1 MHIYMP
7 NCTRVAA
14 VASYTCRRIS
24 RQLGQRPAVCRTS
37 QDNASA
43 AAHAGTQFTYCTGTK
58 STNMTQLRASV
69 AASCLSYRC
78 SQHVCDH
85 TFYLLYWYKCT
96 NTDAAARL
104 CRSVVLFVSM
114 LNMCVALLAELTTI
128 GALFRDFVG
137 GGKCTCF
144 TSKKV
149 QILTLALL
157 VQKYT

>member
-1 MHIYMP
+1 MI
-7 NCTRVAA
+7 CTPVRRGVSLACTATCLIALAWRQLHRILVAA
-14 VASYTCRRIS
+14 YSDSLANGQQSVGLRRTTL
-24 RQLGQRPAVCRTS
+24 RQPRT
-37 QDNASA
+37 Q
-43 AAHAGTQFTYCTGTK
+43 
-58 STNMTQLRASV
+58 V
-69 AASCLSYRC
+69 LS
-78 SQHVCDH
+78 
-85 TFYLLYWYKCT
+85 LLTVLVQKYKY
-96 NTDAAARL
+96 DAAARL